1 MALVNNTMIIRR
13 DLMSR
18 TVKLLKEGNLV
29 ENIDRLPIE
38 YSPRH
43 NAAKRRCCIYKER
56 AIIKYKMMPVLG
68 FAVGDEKDELTPLSA
83 YAKSAL
89 SRESIHHRILTVAD
103 EACTSCVKANYI
115 VTNLCKGC
123 VGSAC
128 KMNCPKDAISFKH
141 NGQAVI
147 DDNKCV
153 NCGICQK
160 ACPYHSIVYMPVP
173 CEEACPVDAIKKDK
187 YGVEQIDESKCI
199 YCGRCVNACPFGAIF
214 EISNI
219 VDVFNKIQQKKKVI
233 AIVAPSI
240 MGQYKASTG
249 QIFSAIKQLGFS
261 DVVEVARGAMI
272 TAENEAQEL
281 KEKLEEGQPFMTT
294 SCCPGYIEAVEKHL
308 PELKPFVSHT
318 KSPMYYTAEMVK
330 NMHPDALVVFVGP
343 CIAKRKEAHDTD
355 LVDYVMTF
363 EELDSCFFGY
373 NINMDECNAL
383 DLSKTTVE
391 SQMFGGSGGVTAAV
405 LAQNVT
411 DAVKPIKID
420 GLNKKSITL
429 LKMASKGRAQG
440 NFYEVMACEGGCIA
454 GPSAHTELRK
464 SSALFNKKIDL
475 MQN

>member
-1 MALVNNTMIIRR
+1 MIIRR
-13 DLMSR
+13 DLMAR
-18 TVKLLKEGNLV
+18 TVKLMKEGKLV
-29 ENIDRLPIE
+29 EEIDRLPIE

-43 NAAKRRCCIYKER
+43 KDAKRRCCIYKER

-68 FAVGDEKDELTPLSA
+68 YAVGDEKDELTPLSD
-83 YAKSAL
+83 YAQRAL
-89 SRESIHHRILTVAD
+89 DRDSIHERILTVAD

-128 KMNCPKDAISFKH
+128 SMNCPKDAIDFKR

-147 DDNKCV
+147 DDSKCI

-173 CEEACPVDAIKKDK
+173 CEESCPVNAIQKDK
-187 YGVEQIDESKCI
+187 YGIEQIDESKCI

-214 EISNI
+214 EISNL
-219 VDVFNKIQQKKKVI
+219 VDVFRNIQAGKKVI

-249 QIFSAIKQLGFS
+249 QIFAGIKALGFH
-261 DVVEVARGAMI
+261 DVIEVANGAMV
-272 TAENEAQEL
+272 TAANEAIEL
-281 KEKLEEGQPFMTT
+281 KEKLENGQSFMTT
-294 SCCPGYIEAVEKHL
+294 SCCPGYMEAVDKHL

-330 NMHPDALVVFVGP
+330 KQHPDAAVVFIGP
-343 CIAKRKEAHDTD
+343 CIAKRKEAQSASN
-355 LVDYVMTF
+355 VDYVMTF
-363 EELDSCFFGY
+363 EELDSCFIGY
-373 NINMDECNAL
+373 DVDMKK
-383 DLSKTTVE
+383 LSPLSLNKTSVE

-405 LAQNVT
+405 LAENVE
-411 DAVKPIKID
+411 AAIKPIKID
-420 GLNKKSITL
+420 GLTKKSMTL
-429 LKMASKGRAQG
+429 LKMATKGKSQG

-454 GPSAHTELRK
+454 GPSAHEEFKKGSVLFKSKLNEL
-464 SSALFNKKIDL
+464 A
-475 MQN
+475 